1 MKNLFNRLY
10 IITQFELITLIF
22 FLLWKPSEDAS
33 HFFLGRSVYRWGLAF
48 PAIVFLLAGTF
59 FYFFYIRN
67 EQFALNLREWGL
79 DIFKKNK
86 GSYLL
91 IINILFITVLGAISW
106 LIFEYRLF
114 GLFIHILPWLVFI
127 GVVLWQY
134 SYWMILSAW
143 SNGEDINLKGSFFEI
158 PSVVRNFVFEKQTP
172 SIKDNNL
179 NFEKLYWFIVLVLT
193 LVFLFVGYFFVIFA
207 GLNSDEGW
215 YLYAARQVY
224 LGQRPYQDF
233 AFTQM
238 PVLPYIYGIGL
249 SVFPSIYTGRLVSL
263 VISCLNLFIAFLI
276 SKKYFNKEA
285 FVWFFFVVISN
296 SDSFYFNTIVKTYPL
311 TLLLFLLSL
320 YLWISNLKPETKYPL
335 MFSVL
340 LFGVF
345 TRLTFA
351 FFAFFILL
359 NLIVEIY
366 KLKNRSAVLAKI
378 LYLNVPLLFIGVSF
392 LYPTPENFIWNV
404 YTYNA
409 GIHGFLFSANTFFE
423 YRSHLLGYLRSVKVF
438 WPIGIPIVF
447 AVVSGYYYRN
457 IKQEKFRLIFSV
469 AFSVFLFLS
478 VHFVG
483 SGPMYEYYIPA
494 TTFLVA
500 LIIWFLFSFTEIK
513 SGINSFV
520 LWTSRF
526 ALVATTIML
535 IYTGRFGLY
544 NYEYYHGKPPI
555 GTIREIAMVVNRYYP
570 EQPIFTMEALYVAI
584 EARREIMPGMS
595 MAQFSVLDLDRE
607 QAEELHFINSEM
619 LIDVLNSNRTK
630 VLVLNER
637 EANSLAE
644 IIENDYVKVF
654 EVDNFGQ
661 KSIRAFVFIRK

>member
-10 IITQFELITLIF
+10 IITQFELIALIF

-33 HFFLGRSVYRWGLAF
+33 RFFLGRSVYRWGLAF
-48 PAIVFLLAGTF
+48 PAIVFFLAGAI
-59 FYFFYIRN
+59 FYVFNIRN
-67 EQFALNLREWGL
+67 EQFAINLQVWVRE
-79 DIFKKNK
+79 IFKKNK

-91 IINILFITVLGAISW
+91 IINILFIVILGTISW
-106 LIFEYRLF
+106 FVFEYRLL
-114 GLFIHILPWLVFI
+114 GLFIHVLPWFVFI
-127 GVVLWQY
+127 SIALWQY
-134 SYWMILSAW
+134 SYWVTLSAW
-143 SNGEDINLKGSFFEI
+143 SNGEDLDLKRSFFEI
-158 PSVVRNFVFEKQTP
+158 PSVVKNLIFEKQTP
-172 SIKDNNL
+172 SVEDNIF

-193 LVFLFVGYFFVIFA
+193 LVFLFVGYFFVVFA

-215 YLYAARQVY
+215 YLFAARQVY

-238 PVLPYIYGIGL
+238 PLLPYIYGLGL
-249 SVFPSIYTGRLVSL
+249 SIFPSIYTGRLASL

-285 FVWFFFVVISN
+285 FVWLFFVVISN

-311 TLLLFLLSL
+311 TLLFFLLSL
-320 YLWISNLKPETKYPL
+320 YLWISSLKAETKYPL

-340 LFGVF
+340 FFGVF

-351 FFAFFILL
+351 FFAFFILI

-366 KLKNRSAVLAKI
+366 KLKNRSVVFARI
-378 LYLNVPLLFIGVSF
+378 FYLNTPLLFVGLSF
-392 LYPTPENFIWNV
+392 LYPTPGNFIWNV

-409 GIHGFLFSANTFFE
+409 GIHGFLFSVNTFFE
-423 YRSHLLGYLRSVKVF
+423 YRSHLFGYLRSVRVF

-447 AVVSGYYYRN
+447 AVISGCYYRN
-457 IKQEKFRLIFSV
+457 IKQEKLRLIFS
-469 AFSVFLFLS
+469 AAISVFLFLS

-494 TTFLVA
+494 TTFLMA

-520 LWTSRF
+520 LWTSRL
-526 ALVATTIML
+526 ALVAITIML
-535 IYTGRFGLY
+535 IYTGRFGSY

-555 GTIREIAMVVNRYYP
+555 ETVREIAMVVNRYYP

-584 EARREIMPGMS
+584 EAGREIVPGMS
-595 MAQFSVLDLDRE
+595 MAQFSVLDLDTK
-607 QAEELHFINSEM
+607 QAEKLHFINNEILM
-619 LIDVLNSNRTK
+619 DILRSNNTS

-637 EANSLAE
+637 EADSLAT
-644 IIENDYVKVF
+644 IIQDDYVKVF

-661 KSIRAFVFIRK
+661 KSIKAFVFIRK